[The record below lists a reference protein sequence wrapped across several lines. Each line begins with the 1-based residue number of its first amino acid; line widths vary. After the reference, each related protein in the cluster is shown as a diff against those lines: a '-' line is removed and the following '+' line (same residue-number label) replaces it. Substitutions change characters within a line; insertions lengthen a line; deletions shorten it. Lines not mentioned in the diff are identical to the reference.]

1 MAEPVAQ
8 LAVAELVQTIDDH
21 RDDPC
26 VAYKILQQSMA
37 EYIKSGAEV
46 PAALRQI
53 EKDLSAECFA
63 ESQGR

>member
-8 LAVAELVQTIDDH
+8 LAVAELVQSIDDN

-26 VAYKILQQSMA
+26 VAYRILQQSMA
-37 EYIKSGAEV
+37 EYVKLGAQI

-53 EKDLSAECFA
+53 EKDLSVECFA

>member
-1 MAEPVAQ
+1 MAELGAPVA
-8 LAVAELVQTIDDH
+8 VADLVRTIDDN

-37 EYIKSGAEV
+37 EYIKTGAEI

-53 EKDLSAECFA
+53 EKDLSVECFA

>member
-1 MAEPVAQ
+1 MAEPAVQ
-8 LAVAELVQTIDDH
+8 LAVAELVQTIDDN

-37 EYIKSGAEV
+37 EYVKSGAEI
-46 PAALRQI
+46 PMALRQM
-53 EKDLSAECFA
+53 EKDLSVECFA